1 MSNHKASGKIHT
13 HTHTHTHTV
22 GYVSINKPKQ
32 QRIEIF
38 SKMISKTQSTFVD
51 ITDTL

>member
-13 HTHTHTHTV
+13 HTHTHTHS

-38 SKMISKTQSTFVD
+38 NKMISKTQSTFVD